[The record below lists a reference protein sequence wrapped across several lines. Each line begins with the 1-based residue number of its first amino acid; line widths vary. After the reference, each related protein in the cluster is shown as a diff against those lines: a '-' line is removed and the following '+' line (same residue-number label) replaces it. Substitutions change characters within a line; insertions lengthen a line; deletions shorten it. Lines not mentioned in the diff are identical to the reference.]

1 MHKNN
6 KYVDFVSDEHILEC
20 VKYVCLG
27 YVEARGTITIKDLKN
42 NGIDPFK
49 TIFDISNKNMTFN
62 SWLKQEEERQM
73 DKTLNNKI
81 GEFHQLLLGGVKYWE
96 DLGIGDE
103 SKLDIIKSDK
113 SIVLEL
119 KNKENT
125 VNSDSKD
132 KVRDKL
138 EKFIK
143 NHPKSVAYWAYII
156 NKKNSSGEK
165 IWIYKKRKDKRIR
178 RIWGSKVYETIT
190 GDPQALKDTWIALP
204 IAIKDLLGKNISK
217 EDMQKLLEAFQDI
230 F

>member
-1 MHKNN
+1 M
-6 KYVDFVSDEHILEC
+6 
-20 VKYVCLG
+20 
-27 YVEARGTITIKDLKN
+27 
-42 NGIDPFK
+42 
-49 TIFDISNKNMTFN
+49 
-62 SWLKQEEERQM
+62 
-73 DKTLNNKI
+73 
-81 GEFHQLLLGGVKYWE
+81 
-96 DLGIGDE
+96 
-103 SKLDIIKSDK
+103 
-113 SIVLEL
+113 
-119 KNKENT
+119 
-125 VNSDSKD
+125 NSDSKD